1 MVTLEMPIANEVATT
16 LPTLLVPL
24 DGSFLARRALPYA
37 RRLALPRRAKLLL
50 MHAVVGGRPIAAD
63 VDVEALARPLRDDGI
78 PVATMYPSLREYSN
92 ELVAE
97 SILAVANTRAAGL
110 IAMSTHGRRGLGR
123 WLYGSVAEHVL
134 RYAEVPLL
142 LIPPACERA
151 WPEDRPLRL
160 LVPLDG
166 SPNAEAILG
175 PVADLLAVLSADV
188 LVAQVIDAGE
198 IASLRPVPAPG
209 TDARAAPDVAAA
221 YLDAAATPL
230 RAVAR
235 SVAIETAAGQ
245 PADALAALAHE
256 RDVDLIAMAAHG
268 QHGRDADA
276 LGHTTLR
283 LLRQA
288 GVPLFLACARAQPA
302 GTGDHG

>member
-1 MVTLEMPIANEVATT
+1 
-16 LPTLLVPL
+16 
-24 DGSFLARRALPYA
+24 
-37 RRLALPRRAKLLL
+37 
-50 MHAVVGGRPIAAD
+50 
-63 VDVEALARPLRDDGI
+63 
-78 PVATMYPSLREYSN
+78 MYPTLREYSN

-151 WPEDRPLRL
+151 WPEDGPLRL

-175 PVADLLAVLSADV
+175 PVADLLAVILADV
-188 LVAQVIDAGE
+188 VVAQVIEARE
-198 IASLRPVPAPG
+198 IADFRPVPAPE
-209 TDARAAPDVAAA
+209 TAERAASDVGTA

-235 SVAIETAAGQ
+235 SVTIETAAGQ
-245 PADALAALAHE
+245 PADALAGLAHK
-256 RDVDLIAMAAHG
+256 RDVDLIAMASHG
-268 QHGRDADA
+268 QHGSEAA
-276 LGHTTLR
+276 VLGHTTLR

-288 GVPLFLACARAQPA
+288 GVPLLLTCTRAQPG